1 MSATTRG
8 RAGPTQD
15 VNARR
20 TKEDRDRNDPDALVL
35 FGATGDLARK
45 MLLPALYALSAAGR
59 LDLPVIG
66 VALSDMDAEAFR
78 RHARDAVAAAVDD
91 VDPDAMTA
99 FLRRLTLVTGDYR
112 DTATFDDLARELTAA
127 QRPAH
132 YLAIPP
138 ALFPTV
144 VDHLARAGLDR
155 GSRVVVEKPFGHDLE
170 SARHLNAALH
180 DVFDEQAIL
189 RVDHFLGK
197 ESVENLLAFRFAN
210 TLLEPLWNRHYV
222 SSVQVTMAESF
233 GIAGRGGFYDE
244 VGAIRDVVQNH
255 LLQVVAYLAMEPP
268 VDSTADALRD
278 EKVKVVRAMR
288 PIDPGRLVCGQFD
301 NYRDEPGVA
310 ASSSTETFAA
320 FRLNI
325 DSWRWAGVP
334 FFVRTG
340 KMMATTALEAV
351 VELACPPKPLFAGA
365 DCDPQPNLVRLRLGQ
380 DAGVTMTLQAKQ
392 PGRRILTRPV
402 DLQVDFH
409 AALGQWQQPYERLL
423 DDALDG
429 DAHRFA
435 RQDMVEQ
442 AWRVVDPTLAHR
454 PPVHTRPAAGD
465 RPRPTVSWVLGAG
478 TGRRR
483 ESRHERGP
491 HRRPRAAVRPAFR
504 RSGDHRRFGRLA
516 VLPAVRRPV
525 GVRRRPR
532 RRRRPLVD
540 PSDRPGLDR
549 TQVRGGHHGAQHG
562 VPRRAGNARTPR
574 RHGARRIERSAPPRR
589 TRPACPPPRPA
600 LHRRRGRRAVL
611 PAAPRVRT
619 GHPGPRRDRRGGSRP
634 PAGPIGSRSPPRSRS
649 NTWTGKHAPGSS

>member
-1 MSATTRG
+1 
-8 RAGPTQD
+8 
-15 VNARR
+15 V
-20 TKEDRDRNDPDALVL
+20 
-35 FGATGDLARK
+35 
-45 MLLPALYALSAAGR
+45 
-59 LDLPVIG
+59 
-66 VALSDMDAEAFR
+66 
-78 RHARDAVAAAVDD
+78 
-91 VDPDAMTA
+91 TA

-127 QRPAH
+127 QRLAH

-155 GSRVVVEKPFGHDLE
+155 GSRVVVEKLFGHDLE
-170 SARHLNAALH
+170 SARRLNAALH

-197 ESVENLLAFRFAN
+197 ELVENLLAFRFAN

-255 LLQVVAYLAMEPP
+255 LLQVVAYLAMDPP

-301 NYRDEPGVA
+301 GYRDEPGVA
-310 ASSSTETFAA
+310 ESSSTETFAA
-320 FRLNI
+320 LRL
-325 DSWRWAGVP
+325 D
-334 FFVRTG
+334 FVRTG

-380 DAGVTMTLQAKQ
+380 DAGATMTLQAKQ
-392 PGRRILTRPV
+392 PGRRIVTRPV

-442 AWRVVDPTLAHR
+442 AWRVVDPALAHR
-454 PPVHTRPAAGD
+454 PPARPYAAGSWGPAEAD
-465 RPRPTVSWVLGAG
+465 R
-478 TGRRR
+478 
-483 ESRHERGP
+483 
-491 HRRPRAAVRPAFR
+491 
-504 RSGDHRRFGRLA
+504 
-516 VLPAVRRPV
+516 
-525 GVRRRPR
+525 
-532 RRRRPLVD
+532 
-540 PSDRPGLDR
+540 
-549 TQVRGGHHGAQHG
+549 
-562 VPRRAGNARTPR
+562 
-574 RHGARRIERSAPPRR
+574 I
-589 TRPACPPPRPA
+589 
-600 LHRRRGRRAVL
+600 
-611 PAAPRVRT
+611 
-619 GHPGPRRDRRGGSRP
+619 
-634 PAGPIGSRSPPRSRS
+634 PAGGRWHLPTRGEP
-649 NTWTGKHAPGSS
+649 A